1 MRAVFTGWLA
11 VIVVGLVYML
21 AIGLMGR

>member
-1 MRAVFTGWLA
+1 MALGVAAFVLLGLA
-11 VIVVGLVYML
+11 YML

>member
-1 MRAVFTGWLA
+1 MRVVFTAWLGFIA
-11 VIVVGLVYML
+11 VGLAYML